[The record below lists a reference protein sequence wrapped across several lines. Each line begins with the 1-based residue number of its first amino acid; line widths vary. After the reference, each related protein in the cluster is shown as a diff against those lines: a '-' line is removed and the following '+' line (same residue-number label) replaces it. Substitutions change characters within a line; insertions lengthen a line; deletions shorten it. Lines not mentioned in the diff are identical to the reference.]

1 MRIQPVSA
9 KEGTENVAEYPDS
22 LVRFVSPVRDD
33 VDPGGVMTSQSYR
46 HGGHRV
52 LHYGEQLDVAEME
65 VVLVTKP
72 DRREICL
79 ATMVW
84 NIF

>member
-46 HGGHRV
+46 HGWYRV
-52 LHYGEQLDVAEME
+52 LHYGEQLDVAQME
-65 VVLVTKP
+65 VVLVTKSASCCR
-72 DRREICL
+72 DEI
-79 ATMVW
+79 
-84 NIF
+84 

>member
-33 VDPGGVMTSQSYR
+33 VDPGGVMTSQSYG
-46 HGGHRV
+46 HGWHRV
-52 LHYGEQLDVAEME
+52 LHYGEQLDVAQME
-65 VVLVTKP
+65 VVLVTKSASCCR
-72 DRREICL
+72 DEI
-79 ATMVW
+79 
-84 NIF
+84 